1 MGHQYS
7 VQMRAL
13 NRRAAEKGPLLGRLE
28 LPKTDVSTG
37 ADALLVRG
45 LGTRQLAA
53 SIFNYTVGSGI
64 FALPAFAVAQLGTGA
79 PFAYLTCAVVIGLV
93 VLCFAEAGSRVSLTG
108 GPYAYVE
115 VALGPFIGF
124 IAGALLLVTG
134 LAAGAAVATIFVG
147 SAMKLVSG
155 APSWL
160 APLLITFVI
169 LLLVVINIRG
179 VRSGARM
186 IEAITI
192 AKLIPLV
199 AFVAIGVFFIEP
211 ANLRIDHMPELSTVL
226 GTAGI
231 VIFAFSGVESALTP
245 SGEVR
250 SPSRTVPRAAFLAL
264 GAATVLY
271 LAIQWVALGV
281 MGLSLASEK
290 IAPLGE
296 AASVF
301 AGPAGR
307 TVMIVGATISTFGY
321 LSSNVLSIPRCLFAF
336 GRDGFI
342 PRIFSSVHPSTHT
355 PHVAI
360 AVYGVAL
367 VGLALS
373 GTFEQLAVLS
383 NLAALVLYF
392 LCAIAVWVLR
402 KRGIRGEGEPFLLP
416 GGPLIPIATALAIVW
431 LFYSTVTLRE
441 IIALGIVVLIALALY
456 VVRFLRLRGQVVS

>member
-1 MGHQYS
+1 MSPPEASAPASPNPQ
-7 VQMRAL
+7 
-13 NRRAAEKGPLLGRLE
+13 N
-28 LPKTDVSTG
+28 
-37 ADALLVRG
+37 ADALLARE

-64 FALPAFAVAQLGTGA
+64 FALPALAVAQLGTGA
-79 PFAYLTCAVVIGLV
+79 PFAWFTCMIVIGLV
-93 VLCFAEAGSRVSLTG
+93 VLCFAEAGSRVSVTG

-124 IAGALLLVTG
+124 VAGVLLFVVG
-134 LAAGAAVATIFVG
+134 LAAGAAVTTIFVG
-147 SAMKLVSG
+147 TVLKLLPAG
-155 APSWL
+155 ASQ
-160 APLLITFVI
+160 I
-169 LLLVVINIRG
+169 LSPVLVVLVIGTMVLINVRG

-186 IEAITI
+186 IEAITVI
-192 AKLIPLV
+192 KLIPLIG
-199 AFVAIGVFFIEP
+199 FVLIGAFFIQP
-211 ANLRIDHMPELSTVL
+211 ANLKIDQVPEMSALLSTSGV
-226 GTAGI
+226 

-250 SPSRTVPRAAFLAL
+250 APARTVPRAAFLAL
-264 GAATVLY
+264 GAATLLY
-271 LAIQWVALGV
+271 LAIQWVAIGIE
-281 MGLSLASEK
+281 GLALANER
-290 IAPLGE
+290 IAPLAE

-301 AGPAGR
+301 GGPTAR

-342 PRIFSSVHPSTHT
+342 PSVFSAVHSVHRT

-360 AVYGVAL
+360 TVYGVGVVL
-367 VGLALS
+367 FALS

-402 KRGIRGEGEPFLLP
+402 KRDVRTDGAPFLLP
-416 GGPLIPIATALAIVW
+416 GGPLIPIATGLAIVW
-431 LFYSTVTLRE
+431 LFYETVTMRE
-441 IIALGIVVLIALALY
+441 VVALGITVLVALILY
-456 VVRFLRLRGQVVS
+456 AIRRWRLSQVPR

>member
-1 MGHQYS
+1 MNDNLE
-7 VQMRAL
+7 V
-13 NRRAAEKGPLLGRLE
+13 AARGSSAS
-28 LPKTDVSTG
+28 KTP
-37 ADALLVRG
+37 DALLVRE

-64 FALPAFAVAQLGTGA
+64 FALPALAVAQLGSGA
-79 PFAYLTCAVVIGLV
+79 PFAYLACMLIIGLV
-93 VLCFAEAGSRVSLTG
+93 VLCFAEAGSRVSMTG

-124 IAGALLLVTG
+124 VAGVLLFVVG

-147 SAMKLVSG
+147 SVLKLVPG
-155 APSWL
+155 APAGL
-160 APLLITFVI
+160 GPVLMVLVI
-169 LLLVVINIRG
+169 ATMVFINVRG

-186 IEAITI
+186 IEVITI
-192 AKLIPLV
+192 VKLIPLLG
-199 AFVAIGVFFIEP
+199 FVLIGVFFIEP
-211 ANLRIDHMPELSTVL
+211 ANLKIEHVPPMSQIL

-245 SGEVR
+245 SGEVKA
-250 SPSRTVPRAAFLAL
+250 PSRTVPRAAFLAI

-271 LAIQWVALGV
+271 LAIQWVAMGIK
-281 MGLSLASEK
+281 GLSLADEK
-290 IAPLGE
+290 ITPLAE

-301 AGPAGR
+301 GGPTAR
-307 TVMIVGATISTFGY
+307 TVMIVGAAISMFGY

-342 PRIFSSVHPSTHT
+342 PRVFSAVHAAHHT

-360 AVYGVAL
+360 MVYGVGVVL
-367 VGLALS
+367 FALS

-402 KRGIRGEGEPFLLP
+402 KKDVRTDGEPFVLA
-416 GGPLIPIATALAIVW
+416 GGPLIPVLTCLGIAW
-431 LFYSTVTLRE
+431 LFYETVTVRE
-441 IIALGIVVLIALALY
+441 LVALAVVVLVALILY
-456 VVRFLRLRGQVVS
+456 GIRRSRSASTPR